1 MISPILNRRERRSR
15 SGQRKMLGLES
26 LETRAVLSATLLV
39 PTNFATI
46 QAAVNAA
53 AEGDKIRVLP
63 GTYTESVTI
72 NKDNLEIKASQKLAA
87 KVNPAIGGNF
97 IFFVDGAQNVKIEG
111 FEVSGPFTTLEFAGI
126 EVSNGGS
133 AKIKDNLITKIR
145 NQPLSGNQEGI
156 GILVS
161 QPNVPGTTSAV
172 IEDNVISDYQKGG
185 IVVSVGLGSVPIG
198 AIVAGAKAHA
208 EIEDNVIT
216 GVGLTGVIGQNGI
229 QISDKASAKI
239 EKNKISGNFFND
251 PEVAGTAGILITD
264 FAGPTEV
271 SKNKVFN
278 NQIGI
283 WVIDT
288 TDVEVEKNE
297 VYNNSE
303 GGIFVDS
310 SSDVEVSK
318 NDVFD
323 NEFYG
328 ISLFGSTDV
337 EISQNDVFGNGLN
350 GISLFS
356 SSFIEVS
363 KNDVYDNGF
372 DAGSDEDG
380 AGILL
385 DDSTNNKISDNKV
398 EENASYGLYLDS
410 HSFGNFITKNEFEDN
425 VDGAIL
431 DLTGLNTYSK
441 NKFK

>member
-1 MISPILNRRERRSR
+1 MRFPILSRRERRQR
-15 SGQRKMLGLES
+15 SAKRLRIEA

-39 PTNFATI
+39 PTQYATI

-53 AEGDKIRVLP
+53 NAGDNIRVLP

-72 NKDNLEIKASQKLAA
+72 TKNNLEIKASQQLAA
-87 KVNPAIGGNF
+87 KVNPAIGGSF

-111 FEVSGPFTTLEFAGI
+111 FEASGPFTAVEFAGI
-126 EVSNGGS
+126 QVSNGGS
-133 AKIKDNLITKIR
+133 AKIKNNLITKIR
-145 NQPLSGNQEGI
+145 NEPLSGNQEGI

-161 QPNVPGTTSAV
+161 QPNVPGTTRAE
-172 IEDNVISDYQKGG
+172 IEDNVITDYQKGG
-185 IVVSVGLGSVPIG
+185 IVVSVGLGLVDVDDIVPG
-198 AIVAGAKAHA
+198 AGAHA
-208 EIEDNVIT
+208 EIEDNIIT
-216 GVGLTGVIGQNGI
+216 GVGITSVIGQNGI
-229 QISDKASAKI
+229 QISDAATAEI
-239 EKNKISGNFFND
+239 EDNEISGNFFADSN
-251 PEVAGTAGILITD
+251 VAGTAGILITD

-288 TDVEVEKNE
+288 TDVEVEKNK

-318 NDVFD
+318 NDVYN

-328 ISLFGSTDV
+328 ISLWGSTDV
-337 EISQNDVFGNGLN
+337 EISENDVFGNGLN

-356 SSFIEVS
+356 STLIEVS
-363 KNDVYDNGF
+363 KNDVFNNGF
-372 DAGSDEDG
+372 LAATSDEG

-385 DDSTNNKISDNKV
+385 LNSTNNVVNNNK
-398 EENASYGLYLDS
+398 
-410 HSFGNFITKNEFEDN
+410 
-425 VDGAIL
+425 
-431 DLTGLNTYSK
+431 
-441 NKFK
+441 